1 MPTIWSERGFTF
13 MIHTNDHEPAHVHAY
28 KAGGVALINIIDL
41 HTRKVIKMKKQDVR
55 LAKQIIAANR
65 DFFLSEWERIHRD
78 DN

>member
-28 KAGGVALINIIDL
+28 KAGGVIVINVLDL
-41 HTRKVIKMKKQDVR
+41 SLRKVINLKKADAK
-55 LAKQIIAANR
+55 LAIEIVSANCEL
-65 DFFLSEWERIHRD
+65 FLQKWREIH